1 MPFAVGTLVV
11 TTVVIPVAPA
21 SIVSTDV
28 SEGVPGKEMRFH
40 PGDKDIST
48 VVPPG
53 VWVAGVPSHFRHSAN
68 TAVGVGVTVGVG
80 VGIGVGVGVGV
91 GIGVGVAVATT
102 MTGDVGVSVVRHSKG
117 ITCPPMSRLKA
128 ALSASLKFPVLKV
141 VSNSGCEN
149 LV

>member
-80 VGIGVGVGVGV
+80 VWVGVGV
-91 GIGVGVAVATT
+91 GIGVGVAVGAS
-102 MTGDVGVSVVRHSKG
+102 VGVGVGVG
-117 ITCPPMSRLKA
+117 GTWVGVGVGVGDGVA
-128 ALSASLKFPVLKV
+128 A
-141 VSNSGCEN
+141 GGT
-149 LV
+149 